1 MRALRLLLSLLPLV
15 APACTVNG
23 CGRLNTIDHGFV
35 DTYCAGYLDGADQAQ
50 SFCWYC
56 NGEGGGGTCIQRG
69 DAVYG
74 CCLHCNQDCQPPS
87 PPESPSS
94 PAPPPAPPS
103 PPPHPPTD
111 LSVNLWAE
119 RDGELAVVHPGVNH
133 TSLEVTVQLA
143 AAAVADVTVTM
154 SSSPPGL
161 LTASPFTIPAGS
173 TAALKMPLQVGDV
186 SNLAA
191 ATDVTLTFS
200 LSDPLAHMYTVAS
213 GVRVYPATQGIDT
226 CARVAS
232 KAWTHLVYL
241 HADNDLEMFGLQD
254 LSEMSQAYA
263 SESELSTHLVV
274 LIDRSW
280 AFANAE
286 GRSFAP
292 IGDIVDCDGRPYPG
306 TPEGSMLLQLIEG
319 GKFLL
324 LERYAEL
331 NMDDSATLR
340 SFVALGLSRFP
351 AEYYA
356 VSMWD
361 HGAPWRYGGDSSE
374 VAPASNRGPGLNTS
388 LNPYPDH

>member
-1 MRALRLLLSLLPLV
+1 MRVLRLLLSLLPLV
-15 APACTVNG
+15 TPACTVND
-23 CGRLNTIDHGFV
+23 CGRLNTIDHGLV
-35 DTYCAGYLDGADQAQ
+35 DTYCAGWLDG
-50 SFCWYC
+50 SSSCWYC
-56 NGEGGGGTCIQRG
+56 NGEGGGGTCSQLG
-69 DAVYG
+69 NAVYG
-74 CCLHCNQDCQPPS
+74 CCLHCNQDCHPPS
-87 PPESPSS
+87 PPE
-94 PAPPPAPPS
+94 PPS
-103 PPPHPPTD
+103 PPPQPPTD
-111 LSVNLWAE
+111 LRVNLWAE
-119 RDGELAVVHPGVNH
+119 RDGELAVVHPGVSH
-133 TSLEVTVQLA
+133 TSLEATVQLVA
-143 AAAVADVTVTM
+143 AAAADVTVTM

-186 SNLAA
+186 STLAA

-200 LSDPLAHMYTVAS
+200 LSAPPPKYTGMYTVAS

-263 SESELSTHLVV
+263 SESELATHLLV

-292 IGDIVDCDGRPYPG
+292 IGNIVDCDGRPYPG

-351 AEYYA
+351 ADYYA
-356 VSMWD
+356 LSMWD
-361 HGAPWRYGGDSSE
+361 HGAPWKYGGDSSE
-374 VAPASNRGPGLNTS
+374 VAPASNRGPRPNTS